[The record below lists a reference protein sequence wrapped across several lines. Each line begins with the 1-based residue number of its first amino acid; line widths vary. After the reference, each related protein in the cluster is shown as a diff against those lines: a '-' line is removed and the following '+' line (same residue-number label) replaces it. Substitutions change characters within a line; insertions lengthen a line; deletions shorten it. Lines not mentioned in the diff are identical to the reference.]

1 MDDQLTAERN
11 NIDAID
17 TNLAKLFEQ
26 RMVSAE
32 KIAKIKQQ
40 IGKSILDSSR
50 EKEILERELGYI
62 SNPELQPYYAELITF
77 LMGLSKRY
85 QLHVTSGIRIAYCGI
100 EGAFANMAA
109 KKIFPNGKLIAYP
122 SFEEAYNSVKSGNCE
137 YAVLPIENS
146 FAGEVKQ
153 VFDLMFHGDLF
164 INDLQSFHISQNLLG
179 TLDSEISDITTV
191 YSHQQALD
199 QCNEFIRQNGFVT
212 VPYSNTAV
220 AAKEIALKNDK
231 TIAAIASEEAA
242 KLYNLKVLK
251 ANINQNSQNSTR
263 FAVFSTI
270 SNKKILPDTDYVSLV
285 MFTVKNTPGALAKA
299 IKAFGKTGFNLITLH
314 SHPIKNVPWEYF
326 FYAEVEGSL
335 YSSKGNELIRKL
347 KRECSQV
354 KVLGHFSKD
363 SIDSNHN

>member
-1 MDDQLTAERN
+1 MSDELLAERKK
-11 NIDAID
+11 IDEID
-17 TNLAKLFEQ
+17 STLANLFEQ
-26 RMVSAE
+26 RMTAAE

-50 EKEILERELGYI
+50 EQEILERELQYI
-62 SNPELQPYYAELITF
+62 SNPEFQPYYAELITF
-77 LMGLSKRY
+77 LMSLSKRY

-109 KKIFPNGKLIAYP
+109 KKIFPNGKLVAYS
-122 SFEEAYNSVKSGNCE
+122 SFEEAYNAVKTGSCE
-137 YAVLPIENS
+137 YAVLPVENS
-146 FAGEVKQ
+146 FAGEVSQ
-153 VFDLMFHGDLF
+153 VFDLMLHGDLY
-164 INDLQSFHISQNLLG
+164 IHDMKSFRISQNLLG

-220 AAKEIALKNDK
+220 AAKEISLKNDK

-242 KLYNLKVLK
+242 NLYNLKILK
-251 ANINQNSQNSTR
+251 RNINQNSQNSTR
-263 FAVFSTI
+263 FAVFSAME
-270 SNKKILPDTDYVSLV
+270 NKVINTDYDYYSLL
-285 MFTVKNTPGALAKA
+285 MFTVKNKPGALAKA
-299 IKAFGKTGFNLITLH
+299 IKAIGKTGFNLVTLH

-335 YSSKGNELIRKL
+335 YSAKGKELVRKL
-347 KRECSQV
+347 GRECSQV
-354 KVLGHFSKD
+354 KVLGHFYKD
-363 SIDSNHN
+363 SIETQN